1 MERAAISAS
10 HAEHA
15 VNFFCFISDHYV
27 YQSCG
32 HMLLQEFIVLKLYS
46 VQHWKSQQHVLQPYR
61 IINQSYTLA
70 LLFAVCIHDGFSV

>member
-46 VQHWKSQQHVLQPYR
+46 VQH
-61 IINQSYTLA
+61 
-70 LLFAVCIHDGFSV
+70 